1 MIEKKIFS
9 EIKFILFLIICFIAL
24 FLRIYQLNFEDY
36 WLDEQTSFWTADPFL
51 SLNETVKRMFSPIYI
66 LIITLITSC
75 LIFKPSEETKY
86 NKFRLT
92 IFTLGIITII
102 LAEVS
107 PQLIKYSNVSSY
119 LFLISPFILSL
130 VFYFF
135 LIIKF
140 KFNFKKNYDH

>member
-1 MIEKKIFS
+1 M
-9 EIKFILFLIICFIAL
+9 
-24 FLRIYQLNFEDY
+24 
-36 WLDEQTSFWTADPFL
+36 T
-51 SLNETVKRMFSPIYI
+51 IYI
-66 LIITLITSC
+66 LIIALITSC
-75 LIFKPSEETKY
+75 LIFKPNEETKY
-86 NKFRLT
+86 NKFRLA
-92 IFTLGIITII
+92 IFILGIIIII

-140 KFNFKKNYDH
+140 SIYFQPHRFSILRIFDSYIQFDKEGKRRLCGAIGEIKGRGRQN